1 MGGICLS
8 PGVFFVRLA
17 NMFSRVFGLLLALC
31 VSAHGAELVLNF
43 GDTASDKIPEGF
55 TNVVAGSGEPGVWKV
70 VMDDMPSA
78 FTSLTDKA
86 PSVSRR
92 PVLAQTSMDFTDEHF
107 PMLIYTKETFDDFTL
122 TTRFKL
128 VEGVSEQMAGIVFR
142 WQDEK
147 NFYVVRASGLGSN
160 VRFYSVVNGQR
171 GKPIG
176 PAVAVPKGVW
186 HELKIEC
193 QGNKIRAWF
202 NGNPVPWEG
211 SSPEINDNTFRAGKL
226 GFWTKSDSVSHF
238 TDTKITY
245 TPRESPAQILV
256 RDTLTKYPR
265 LVGLKVY
272 LLDDKGE
279 PRVAASKDNKEV
291 GAPGGAAEKTAIT
304 GGTIF
309 YGKGKETVSVV
320 QPLRDRNGDPVAAVR
335 VTMTSFLGQ
344 TEQSAL
350 QRALPIVK
358 SMQAQVS
365 SMDELK

>member
-1 MGGICLS
+1 
-8 PGVFFVRLA
+8 
-17 NMFSRVFGLLLALC
+17 MFSRVGVLLAGLC
-31 VSAHGAELVLNF
+31 VSTHGAELRFNF
-43 GDTASDKIPEGF
+43 GEAASDKIPEGF
-55 TNVVAGSGEPGVWKV
+55 TNVVAGSGEPGVWKI

-92 PVLAQTSMDFTDEHF
+92 AVLAQTSMDITDERF
-107 PMLIYTKETFDDFTL
+107 PMLVYTKETFDDFTV

-128 VEGVSEQMAGIVFR
+128 VEGVSEQMAGLVFR

-147 NFYVVRASGLGSN
+147 NFYVIRASALGSN

-176 PAVAVPKGVW
+176 PSVVVPKGSW

-193 QGNKIRAWF
+193 QGNKVRAWL
-202 NGNPVPWEG
+202 NGNPVPWEA
-211 SSPEINDNTFRAGKL
+211 SAPEINDNSFRAGKI

-238 TDTKITY
+238 TDTRIVY

-256 RDTLTKYPR
+256 RDTLAKHSR

-272 LLDDKGE
+272 LLDEKGE
-279 PRVAASKDNKEV
+279 PRVAASKDANEV
-291 GAPGGAAEKTAIT
+291 GQPGGDTEKTAIAS
-304 GGTIF
+304 GQMF

-320 QPLRDRNGDPVAAVR
+320 QPLRDRNGDPIAAVR
-335 VTMTSFLGQ
+335 LTMTSFLGQ

-358 SMQAQVS
+358 SMQARVR

>member
-1 MGGICLS
+1 
-8 PGVFFVRLA
+8 
-17 NMFSRVFGLLLALC
+17 MFSRVFGSLMLLC
-31 VSAHGAELVLNF
+31 VSVHGAELVFNF
-43 GDTASDKIPEGF
+43 GESASDKIPEGF
-55 TNVVAGSGEPGVWKV
+55 TNVVAGHGEPGSWKI
-70 VMDDMPSA
+70 VMDEMPSA
-78 FTSLTDKA
+78 FTSLTDKT

-92 PVLAQTSMDFTDEHF
+92 AVVAQTSMDVTDERF
-107 PMLIYTKETFDDFTL
+107 PMLVYTKETFDDFTL

-128 VEGVSEQMAGIVFR
+128 VEGVSEQMAGLVFR
-142 WQDEK
+142 WQDER

-160 VRFYSVVNGQR
+160 VRFYSVVAGQR

-176 PAVAVPKGVW
+176 PAVSVPKGVW

-211 SSPEINDNTFRAGKL
+211 SAPEINDNSFRSGKI

-238 TDTKITY
+238 TETKVVY
-245 TPRESPAQILV
+245 RPRESPAQVLV
-256 RDTLTKYPR
+256 RDMLTKYPR

-272 LLDDKGE
+272 LLDENGE
-279 PRVAASKDNKEV
+279 ARVAASKEAKEI
-291 GAPGGAAEKTAIT
+291 GEAGGNAEKTAIT
-304 GGTIF
+304 GGQIF

-320 QPLRDRNGDPVAAVR
+320 QPLRDRNGEPIAAVR

-358 SMQAQVS
+358 SMQAQVRS
-365 SMDELK
+365 LDELK